1 VKELNMAT
9 TAKKKATPAKKPTP
23 EKGYRDHLAGSRKG
37 KVHEL
42 HDKQGAEAAW
52 VLGKKLGLKENTL
65 RSWFAAWKRAVIAEA
80 IQRSARVSSG
90 HTQWSR
96 NRAA

>member
-1 VKELNMAT
+1 MAT
-9 TAKKKATPAKKPTP
+9 TATKQPAAKKSAPAKAP

-52 VLGKKLGLKENTL
+52 VLGKKLGLKEGTL
-65 RSWFAAWKRAVIAEA
+65 RSWFAAWKRADAKPAPKAKKAAPSKPTAEK
-80 IQRSARVSSG
+80 
-90 HTQWSR
+90 
-96 NRAA
+96 AAA